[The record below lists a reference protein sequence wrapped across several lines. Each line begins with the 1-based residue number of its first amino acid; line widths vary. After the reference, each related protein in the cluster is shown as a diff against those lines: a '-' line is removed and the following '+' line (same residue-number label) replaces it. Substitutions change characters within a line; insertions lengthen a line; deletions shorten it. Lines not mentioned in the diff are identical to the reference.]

1 MVVSGDLTWCLVF
14 SYTLRYFLESVF
26 RSSMDFRAYFPRHLL
41 HSPPLWQ
48 YVNRYIQLITDYR
61 KQNRRPRPWPSVE
74 LHLVR

>member
-26 RSSMDFRAYFPRHLL
+26 RSSMDFRAYFPRHFLN
-41 HSPPLWQ
+41 SPPLWQ

-61 KQNRRPRPWPSVE
+61 KQNRRPRLWPSVE